1 MTNSVKSEEIPRS
14 VWKARKNRHRRI

>member
-14 VWKARKNRHRRI
+14 VWKARKNRHRLF